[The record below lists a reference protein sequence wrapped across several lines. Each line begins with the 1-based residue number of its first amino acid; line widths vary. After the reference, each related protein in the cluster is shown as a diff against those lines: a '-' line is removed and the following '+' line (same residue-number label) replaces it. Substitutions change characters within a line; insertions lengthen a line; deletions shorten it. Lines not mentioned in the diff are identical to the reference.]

1 MNRSYVKLYSSLIP
15 DVYVKQPEVVKQPEE
30 VSQGLEIVPDAVQI
44 TLAEYDV
51 KSKNAI
57 TAHHL
62 KDYRR
67 RKFNLILLPKIEV
80 LFDKVLEGSEYW
92 GGLLHNEGIDI

>member
-1 MNRSYVKLYSSLIP
+1 MGIIQYYSILHDQATIVQQRKLL
-15 DVYVKQPEVVKQPEE
+15 EPEE
-30 VSQGLEIVPDAVQI
+30 VFKGRPILSDAIPI

-51 KSKNAI
+51 KTKDAI

-67 RKFNLILLPKIEV
+67 KRFNLVLLPEVEV
-80 LFDKVLEGSEYW
+80 LFDKVLEGSAYW
-92 GGLLHNEGIDI
+92 NELLHNENPYTH

>member
-1 MNRSYVKLYSSLIP
+1 MGFISKYAILY
-15 DVYVKQPEVVKQPEE
+15 DGVGFRQPIALKDPTEAEKGRPI
-30 VSQGLEIVPDAVQI
+30 LTDAKEI

-51 KSKNAI
+51 DTKDAI

-67 RKFNLILLPKIEV
+67 RRFNLVLLPKIDV
-80 LFDKVLEGSEYW
+80 PFDRMLEGSEYW
-92 GGLLHNEGIDI
+92 NGLLHYESAYS

>member
-1 MNRSYVKLYSSLIP
+1 MGAISYYAKLYPNII
-15 DVYVKQPEVVKQPEE
+15 VKQPEVLKEPEKA
-30 VSQGLEIVPDAVQI
+30 SLGKPILNDAKEI

-51 KSKNAI
+51 DTKDAI

-67 RKFNLILLPKIEV
+67 KSFNLILLPDIET
-80 LFDKVLEGSEYW
+80 LFDKVLEGSDYW
-92 GGLLHNEGIDI
+92 YGLLHNESPYS

>member
-1 MNRSYVKLYSSLIP
+1 MGTIAYYNKLISYT
-15 DVYVKQPEVVKQPEE
+15 Q
-30 VSQGLEIVPDAVQI
+30 VSQPVQLKELEKEFAGKPILTDAKEI

-51 KSKNAI
+51 DTKDAI

-67 RKFNLILLPKIEV
+67 KRFNLILLPKIDTW
-80 LFDKVLEGSEYW
+80 FDRVLEGSEYW
-92 GGLLHNEGIDI
+92 NGLLHNESAYS

>member
-1 MNRSYVKLYSSLIP
+1 MGTISLLAK
-15 DVYVKQPEVVKQPEE
+15 VSFGTFAKQPEVITQPEE
-30 VSQGLEIVPDAVQI
+30 VSQGLPIFPDAIDV

-51 KSKNAI
+51 KTKNAI

-67 RKFNLILLPKIEV
+67 KRFNLNLLPEV
-80 LFDKVLEGSEYW
+80 HTLFDSVLEGSDYW
-92 GGLLHNEGIDI
+92 NELLHNEDAYY

>member
-1 MNRSYVKLYSSLIP
+1 MKALGYYAQLYN
-15 DVYVKQPEVVKQPEE
+15 DVTPVLQEQKESVETIFKGKPI
-30 VSQGLEIVPDAVQI
+30 LNDAVEV

-51 KSKNAI
+51 DTKDAI

-67 RKFNLILLPKIEV
+67 KVFNLKLLPKINL
-80 LFDKVLEGSEYW
+80 LFDRVLEGSDYW
-92 GGLLHNEGIDI
+92 NGLLHTQGNVR

>member
-1 MNRSYVKLYSSLIP
+1 MGTISYYAKLFTP
-15 DVYVKQPEVVKQPEE
+15 VEVEQPILLKEPEKE
-30 VSQGLEIVPDAVQI
+30 FAGKSILSDAKEI

-51 KSKNAI
+51 DTKDAI

-67 RKFNLILLPKIEV
+67 KRFNLILLPKVEI
-80 LFDKVLEGSEYW
+80 LFDRVLEGSEYW
-92 GGLLHNEGIDI
+92 NALLHNESAYS

>member
-1 MNRSYVKLYSSLIP
+1 MRALSYYTQLYR
-15 DVYVKQPEVVKQPEE
+15 DVTPVLEVQKESVETIFKGKPI
-30 VSQGLEIVPDAVQI
+30 LEDAVEI

-51 KSKNAI
+51 DTKDAI

-67 RKFNLILLPKIEV
+67 RVFNLKLLPKIDL
-80 LFDKVLEGSEYW
+80 LFDHILEGSDYW
-92 GGLLHNEGIDI
+92 NELLHTQGGLG

>member
-1 MNRSYVKLYSSLIP
+1 MGAIQKYMALCNDSIAR
-15 DVYVKQPEVVKQPEE
+15 QPVPLKTPE
-30 VSQGLEIVPDAVQI
+30 QIFKGKPILNDAVTV

-51 KSKNAI
+51 DTKDAI

-67 RKFNLILLPKIEV
+67 KRFNLMLLPKFHTI
-80 LFDKVLEGSEYW
+80 FDSILEGSEYW
-92 GGLLHNEGIDI
+92 NGLLHNEGPYT